1 MSEQKDC
8 PVSGGVDA
16 VTSRDV
22 LIALREW
29 FGGERYARDYEYL
42 DMQMGPQ
49 MKAMLEVV
57 FEERRKRL
65 ASAPAPAGGVDA
77 VVQTAEK
84 VRMSRRRHGGTY
96 ESSPFEFY
104 PVQEVDALLHAIDLG
119 GKIECEECSG
129 TGHTG
134 IDGDEVY
141 DCPACNGEGS
151 LSPAATPVSEAGGEA
166 IQQWRWRCR
175 NGEPAA
181 WCDWKDG
188 NPVVPFSEWNAEI
201 YEWEK
206 RTVYLAKAASSPAGG
221 DVDGTTQIALGHFK
235 TTTDRAQRITVLEEA
250 SVELLSH
257 LELYDFTERDPSGD
271 LHKFM
276 AALKAAL
283 SQSTA
288 GRGE

>member
-1 MSEQKDC
+1 MTQTTTRDDGLLRALIEELRPYASKPLGSIKIDTDDIRKI
-8 PVSGGVDA
+8 VD
-16 VTSRDV
+16 
-22 LIALREW
+22 W
-29 FGGERYARDYEYL
+29 FD
-42 DMQMGPQ
+42 
-49 MKAMLEVV
+49 
-57 FEERRKRL
+57 

-206 RTVYLAKAASSPAGG
+206 RTVYLAKPSSPADG
-221 DVDGTTQIALGHFK
+221 DVREALEAAFDFLGGVDG
-235 TTTDRAQRITVLEEA
+235 A
-250 SVELLSH
+250 SEVRDKLL
-257 LELYDFTERDPSGD
+257 
-271 LHKFM
+271 
-276 AALKAAL
+276 AAL